1 MCNCP
6 QNTPN
11 PCNDCPPII
20 TPNPD
25 QGCLQPIVSSCVTY
39 DGEGSLCANISSGQS
54 LNQVIEQLANN
65 DCDLQEQIEDIVQD
79 IEELSGNVTD
89 IKNQINN
96 INSFSCE
103 DLSGCTLDELGDVDV
118 THVSGDILMSNG
130 TKWIN
135 YTPEEIVPY
144 QFTCEELSGCTLDS
158 LSGVSLDSPTSGD
171 VLIHDGN
178 NFINYSFADLFT
190 ADNGLTKNN
199 TNIQLGGA
207 LTKNT
212 SFSGNY
218 DFYFGN
224 KNYIFGDDNSF
235 IGSTGVKFVH
245 KLTKSLNALPLGFST
260 NFRNSVFT
268 IDTGFNLSAGQ
279 GLFNDNSLTTLN
291 INNSKSIL
299 YSSKAA
305 NQASY
310 MQIRGTGTPTLTM
323 SPLNGNI
330 GTLSNHLCFTQ
341 LDNLTDNP
349 ANKAIITHYANYES
363 LIIAQNTNHNAITNF
378 YHLFLADTTNNLP
391 SPSYLTNKYGIYQEG
406 ASDKNVFYGEIEYH
420 GALINA
426 SDLRSK
432 NKGEAFTKGL
442 AEIEQINPTNF
453 TKKEGFGKT
462 DVNHVGIIAQEIE
475 NIIPEAIKIGNCKD
489 IEDFRF
495 YDQSVLIYTLINAV
509 KELKIQVDSN
519 KEQYNSLLKIV
530 ENQNEEINLLKEQIE
545 NMNK

>member
-1 MCNCP
+1 MPCP
-6 QNTPN
+6 ECPETP
-11 PCNDCPPII
+11 D
-20 TPNPD
+20 T
-25 QGCLQPIVSSCVTY
+25 GCLHPITTECVTY
-39 DGEGSLCANISSGQS
+39 NGNDIDCANISSGQS

-245 KLTKSLNALPLGFST
+245 KLTKSLNSLSQGFST
-260 NFRNSVFT
+260 NFKNSIFT
-268 IDTGFNLSAGQ
+268 IDTGFNLPAGQ
-279 GLFNDNSLTTLN
+279 GLFNDNNLTRLYV
-291 INNSKSIL
+291 NNSKSIL
-299 YSSKAA
+299 YSTKAA

-310 MQIRGTGTPTLTM
+310 VQFRGVGTSTLTM
-323 SPLNGNI
+323 DGNDNNI
-330 GTLSNHLCFTQ
+330 GVYANHLAYTQ
-341 LDNLTDNP
+341 LDNDTNDA
-349 ANKAIITHYANYES
+349 ANKAKITHYANYHS
-363 LIIAQNTNHNAITNF
+363 LITAQNTNHNAITNF

-420 GALINA
+420 GALTNA

-462 DVNHVGIIAQEIE
+462 DVNYVGIIAQEIE

-509 KELKIQVDSN
+509 KELSIKVKQLENGIQS
-519 KEQYNSLLKIV
+519 
-530 ENQNEEINLLKEQIE
+530 
-545 NMNK
+545 